1 MLAEAMT
8 TIGTTVEDE
17 LVTRLRAGEPAA
29 YEALVREHGA
39 RLLNTARRYLPEEA
53 DAEDAV
59 QDTFVAV
66 LRSVDGFGGNAKL
79 STWLHRI
86 VVNCCLM
93 KMRSRRRR
101 PEESIVDLRSASGEE
116 WEWSEPASDWST
128 PVESGVHGEEL
139 NQALRSCIGSLP
151 ERYQT
156 ILQHRVVEELDTDE
170 VAARLGITANAVKI
184 RLHRAR
190 QALHTLL
197 ELRLGADVPTRISA
211 AGVTAD
217 PGWRAAAGTS
227 GDRTAP
233 RDTRKQQ
240 RARRSRHGALVA

>member
-8 TIGTTVEDE
+8 MTMMTTQEEE
-17 LVTRLRAGEPAA
+17 LVEHLRAGDQDA
-29 YEALVREHGA
+29 YETVVREHGA
-39 RLLNTARRYLPEEA
+39 KLLSTARRYLPEEA

-59 QDTFVAV
+59 QETFLAV

-93 KMRSRRRR
+93 KLRSRRRR
-101 PEESIVDLRSASGEE
+101 PEESIADLRTESGDE
-116 WEWSEPASDWST
+116 WEWSEPDSSWST

-139 NQALRSCIGSLP
+139 GRAVRTCIGRLP
-151 ERYQT
+151 EGYQT
-156 ILQHRVVEELDTDE
+156 VLQLRVVEELETDE
-170 VAARLGITANAVKI
+170 VAERLGITANAVKI

-197 ELRLGADVPTRISA
+197 EVQLGADLPTSPA
-211 AGVTAD
+211 TANT
-217 PGWRAAAGTS
+217 GWRAGGRS
-227 GDRTAP
+227 VDRTSKRSSSA
-233 RDTRKQQ
+233 
-240 RARRSRHGALVA
+240 ARRPRSDRRGTLVA